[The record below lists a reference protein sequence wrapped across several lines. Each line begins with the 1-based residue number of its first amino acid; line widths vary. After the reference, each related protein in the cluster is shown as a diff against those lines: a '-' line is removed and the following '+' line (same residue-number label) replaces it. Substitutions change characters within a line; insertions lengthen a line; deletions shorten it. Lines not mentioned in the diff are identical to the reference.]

1 VFFVQVVYRDGSVHK
16 SDDDTKADNLRR
28 ASEGDVTAG
37 LKIPDE
43 EKMRFFEHEVPPE
56 PY

>member
-1 VFFVQVVYRDGSVHK
+1 VQVVYRDGSVHK